1 LQMLACAGVSAAA
14 VLAYAIVGEMLG
26 QDYLSLDVARIALVV
41 GVLNGLLAPLGN
53 RVLSWAVVDEAAVA
67 EAIG

>member
-1 LQMLACAGVSAAA
+1 MSAAGV
-14 VLAYAIVGEMLG
+14 VGYAIVGEMLG
-26 QDYLSLDVARIALVV
+26 KDYLSLDVACIALVV

-53 RVLSWAVVDEAAVA
+53 RVLSWAVVDDAAVA